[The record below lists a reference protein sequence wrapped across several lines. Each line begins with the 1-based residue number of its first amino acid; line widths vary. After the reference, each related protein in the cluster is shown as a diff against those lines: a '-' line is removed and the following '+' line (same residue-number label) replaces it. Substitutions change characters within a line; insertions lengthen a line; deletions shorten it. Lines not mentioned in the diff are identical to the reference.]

1 MAKKLFKKSY
11 LYKNFEEIP
20 YQDLWN
26 TKGVFTT
33 IRLYKS
39 SSNFLFIK
47 DHLNQLNQSLKKM
60 KINFKLTRK
69 IFEILV
75 HTKIKKKQRQDYLL
89 RIAVNNKIISVD
101 LRQRSQY
108 ISFFNAILVNYQR
121 PSANIKNLKYKKI
134 LHYLKKINSKSN
146 EVILTSK
153 DKVLEGC
160 TTNIICVKNNKLYLP
175 KKGYYY
181 GITLKF
187 IKNHTRRKIIKK
199 DIMIQDLNN
208 FDEILLVGS
217 GKGIVALNKIPE
229 INWKRKSDMIF
240 NELRFLYN
248 SYISRQIEN

>member
-11 LYKNFEEIP
+11 LYKNFKEIS

-39 SSNFLFIK
+39 SSNFLFLS
-47 DHLNQLNQSLKKM
+47 DHLNQLNKSLKKM
-60 KINFKLTRK
+60 KINFNLTRK
-69 IFEILV
+69 IFDILV
-75 HTKIKKKQRQDYLL
+75 HTKIKRKQKYDHLL

-101 LRQRSQY
+101 LRKRLKSNFLFDALL
-108 ISFFNAILVNYQR
+108 ISYQR
-121 PSANIKNLKYKKI
+121 PNASIKNLKYKKI
-134 LHYLKKINSKSN
+134 LHYLGKIDFKSN

-153 DKVLEGC
+153 GKILEGC
-160 TTNIICVKNNKLYLP
+160 TTNIICVKKNKLYFP
-175 KKGYYY
+175 KKGYYS

-187 IKNHTRRKIIKK
+187 IKNHTKRKIIKK
-199 DIMIQDLNN
+199 DIMIKDLNN

-229 INWKRKSDMIF
+229 INWKRKSVMIF
-240 NELRFLYN
+240 NELRVLYN
-248 SYISRQIEN
+248 SYISR